1 MNLRMEVTA
10 DIPTRP
16 TQAPSVVARAEV
28 AVGLLMT
35 AIAIAVHVINMLN
48 AGPLWRDEVSALHV
62 ATASTMNAV
71 WNRLEHDSSPLL
83 WFLVVRA
90 WSALGLATT
99 DMQLRFLG
107 LCVGAGVLASLWVAA
122 RSAGA
127 RAPLVSLAMV
137 GLCPSVFR
145 IGDSIRAF
153 GTGALLA
160 ALTLGT
166 SWLLLERPSRW
177 RVAMCA
183 VVTLLSVHTLYYG
196 AVLTLAVFLAAML
209 VALLRRSFRALASFA
224 AIGVASAF
232 SLLPYLGTIHRVQ
245 TWNIVIERPVTLR
258 WLGAN
263 LAHAIGT
270 SLMVGIWLAVAA
282 TVLAVCVRGMV
293 WPGPM
298 ACPASSRHGRLFF
311 LVALALGVTG
321 YLGFLLLLGYPTQ
334 PWYFVALLV
343 FAAAIFDGTLALPL
357 RARAATARIVAV
369 LSVSS
374 LLLGQAWAAS
384 HTRHTNVD
392 VAVATVQSASGP
404 ADLLLANP
412 WYLGFPV
419 AHVYHGSAPLATVP
433 PIDDLFT
440 HRYDIVKAKMAEVG
454 PLRSTYDRVEATL
467 RAGHR
472 VWVIGSLAICARAN
486 HRRILL
492 TSTEQPVWLERR
504 CLRQRVVPTTHL
516 FLDIACTHGI
526 RGRPARCR
534 PGRSLRGS
542 ACVRIPGVAVSRRLP

>member
-1 MNLRMEVTA
+1 M
-10 DIPTRP
+10 
-16 TQAPSVVARAEV
+16 
-28 AVGLLMT
+28 
-35 AIAIAVHVINMLN
+35 
-48 AGPLWRDEVSALHV
+48 SALHV
-62 ATASTMNAV
+62 ATSSTMSAV

-107 LCVGAGVLASLWVAA
+107 LCVGAGVLASLWGAA

-145 IGDSIRAF
+145 IGDTIRAF

-160 ALTLGT
+160 VLTVGT

-177 RVAMCA
+177 RIAMCA
-183 VVTLLSVHTLYYG
+183 VATLLSVHTLYYS
-196 AVLTLAVFLAAML
+196 AVLTLAVFSAAML
-209 VALLRRSFRALASFA
+209 VALLRRSYRALASFA
-224 AIGVASAF
+224 VIGITSAF
-232 SLLPYLGTIHRVQ
+232 SLLPYLETIRRVQ
-245 TWNIVIERPVTLR
+245 TWSIVIKRPVTLQ

-263 LAHAIGT
+263 LARTIGT
-270 SLMVGIWLAVAA
+270 PLMVGIWLAVAA
-282 TVLAVCVRGMV
+282 TTLAVCVRGMLR
-293 WPGPM
+293 PRPT

-311 LVALALGVTG
+311 LVALVLGVTG
-321 YLGFLLLLGYPTQ
+321 YRGFLLLLGYPTQ

-357 RARAATARIVAV
+357 GASAATARIIAA

-392 VAVATVQSASGP
+392 VAVATVQSAIGP

-412 WYLGFPV
+412 WYMGLPV
-419 AHVYHGSAPLATVP
+419 ARVYHGPAPLATVP
-433 PIDDLFT
+433 AMDDLFT
-440 HRYDIVKAKMAEVG
+440 HRYDVLKAKMAEVG
-454 PLRSTYDRVEATL
+454 PIRSTYNRVEATL

-472 VWVIGSLAICARAN
+472 VWVIGFLADLHPGELPPDPPPAPNSRYGWREGAYVGAWSRQLTYFLMSRALMGSVVGVPN
-486 HRRILL
+486 VGRVDPH
-492 TSTEQPVWLERR
+492 ED
-504 CLRQRVVPTTHL
+504 LRVYAFQGWR
-516 FLDIACTHGI
+516 
-526 RGRPARCR
+526 
-534 PGRSLRGS
+534 
-542 ACVRIPGVAVSRRLP
+542 